1 MSDTKISP
9 EAQAF
14 LEDDHDMSPEAS
26 DFLSDSPVEATP
38 RTPMSKMQSFE
49 KGMEQGVTFG
59 HADELAG
66 GVQSGL
72 DKLMSFIPGVKSP
85 NEVNADLKAQ
95 GFSGDLGDTYT
106 DARNAAR
113 QDYKQAQ
120 QDNKYSYL
128 GGNVAGGALTSMA
141 PMGVGAKLMNPVGN
155 VLKGSGAVTN
165 VLAKAG
171 NAALNAAPAGAL
183 AGEGMS
189 EANNVGDMAIDAGEG
204 ALTSAALG
212 GALNLGGQGVA
223 GAANKSGEI
232 VKNKLPSIYRAYEK
246 GKEGIKTYGDDF
258 QAQTNEKLK
267 ETTDKLKNF
276 VLGKRNELAQ
286 KNDEIITHLGKQIDN
301 TEKDVLNYRKSLME
315 DSKTGLEKTKLGYAK
330 QIEAKLLDQKAKVG
344 KTYDVIEDQV
354 ANEGLTFN
362 VRDQIANLGEDL
374 QVNGLMPDQAA
385 QIQGRFAQYMDAG
398 DLTLPE
404 LKQMKM
410 LANKMMESKNPAIKA
425 SFRKMYGQ
433 INEGQI
439 NTIENAGMKD
449 VANNLRNANQ
459 KYTKLLDLEDNF
471 IGDLSKDRVL
481 KKTVTDNDT
490 LSTLDKMVKTD
501 AKSLNSND
509 ILAQKAQNLD
519 PKFGNMVGN
528 MAEDLQGK
536 NAMINNIPSEQQMLS
551 NSGEMQRLQSLL
563 AKAKT
568 KPEIKTQMDQLL
580 QSNEKGINDYLGN
593 NLKNINNPIMEPS
606 RQNIENVLDAYK
618 KSTGKSLNKD
628 ASELMKDTE
637 LVKNAGEEF
646 HGMISPRSLGA
657 IESTGQYPANMAGR
671 TVKNVKD
678 AAEKLNS
685 NTTTMQNVFKG
696 DIKDV
701 YANMKRFNT
710 PEATAYA
717 KQLETAMSNG
727 TQESKNAVLFS
738 LMQQPAF
745 RQMMNLNKDSNK

>member
-14 LEDDHDMSPEAS
+14 LEDDTDMSPEAS
-26 DFLSDSPVEATP
+26 DFLNDSPVEAP
-38 RTPMSKMQSFE
+38 SRTPMSKMESFG
-49 KGMEQGVTFG
+49 KGVEQGTTFG
-59 HADELAG
+59 FADELAG
-66 GVQSGL
+66 GVQGGL
-72 DKLMSFIPGVKSP
+72 DALMSLVPGKKSP
-85 NEVNADLKAQ
+85 NEVNEELKAQ
-95 GFSGDLGDTYT
+95 GFTGDLGNTYT
-106 DARNAAR
+106 DARDAAR

-120 QDNKYSYL
+120 QDNPKTFL
-128 GGNVAGGALTSMA
+128 GGNIAGGALTAMA
-141 PMGVGAKLMNPVGN
+141 PMGVGAKLMTPVGN
-155 VLKGSGAVTN
+155 VLKGTGTATN

-171 NAALNAAPAGAL
+171 NAAINAAPVGAL
-183 AGEGMS
+183 AGTGMS
-189 EANNVGDMAIDAGEG
+189 EADNIGDMAIDAGEG

-212 GALNLGGQGVA
+212 GALSLGGQGII
-223 GAANKSGEI
+223 GASNKSGEI

-267 ETTDKLKNF
+267 ETTDKLKQF
-276 VLGKRNELAQ
+276 VLSKRNELAQ
-286 KNDEIITHLGKQIDN
+286 KNDQIITHLGKQIDN
-301 TEKDVLNYRKSLME
+301 TEKDILNYRNTLME
-315 DSKTGLEKTKLGYAK
+315 KSKGNLEQSKLGYAK
-330 QIEAKLLDQKAKVG
+330 QIESKLLDQKAKVG

-374 QVNGLMPDQAA
+374 QINGLMPDQAA
-385 QIQGRFAQYMDAG
+385 AIQGRFAQYMDAG

-410 LANKMMESKNPAIKA
+410 LANKMMDSKNPAIKA

-439 NTIENAGMKD
+439 NTIEAAGMKD
-449 VANNLRNANQ
+449 VASNLRNANQ
-459 KYTKLLDLEDNF
+459 KYTKLMDLEDNF

-481 KKTVTDNDT
+481 KQTLTDNDT
-490 LSTLDKMVKTD
+490 LSTLDKLVKSD
-501 AKSLNSND
+501 AKSLNASD
-509 ILAQKAQNLD
+509 ILQQKAQNLD
-519 PKFGNMVGN
+519 PKFGNMMDN
-528 MAEDLQGK
+528 ISEDLQGK
-536 NAMINNIPSEQQMLS
+536 AAMIENMPTQQQMIS
-551 NSGEMQRLQSLL
+551 NSGEMQRLQALL

-568 KPEIKTQMDQLL
+568 KPEVKNQMDQLL
-580 QSNEKGINDYLGN
+580 QSDEKGINDYLGN
-593 NLKNINNPIMEPS
+593 NLKNINNPLLEPN
-606 RQNIENVLDAYK
+606 RQNIENVLQSYQKA
-618 KSTGKSLNKD
+618 TGKSLNKD

-637 LVKNAGEEF
+637 LVKNASEEF
-646 HGMISPRSLGA
+646 RGMISPRSLGA
-657 IESTGQYPANMAGR
+657 IESTGQYPANMMGR
-671 TVKNVKD
+671 TVKNVSD
-678 AAEKLNS
+678 AASKLNS

-717 KQLETAMSNG
+717 KQLETAMANG
-727 TQESKNAVLFS
+727 TPESKNAVLFS

>member
-26 DFLSDSPVEATP
+26 DFLNDSPIEAP
-38 RTPMSKMQSFE
+38 SRTPMSKMESFG
-49 KGMEQGVTFG
+49 KGVEQGVFFG

-66 GVQSGL
+66 GVQGGL
-72 DKLMSFIPGVKSP
+72 DKLMSLIPGVKSP
-85 NEVNADLKAQ
+85 NEVNEELKSQ
-95 GFSGDLGDTYT
+95 GFTGDLGDTYT
-106 DARNAAR
+106 DARNVAR

-120 QDNKYSYL
+120 QDNPKSYL
-128 GGNVAGGALTSMA
+128 GGNITGGALTSMA
-141 PMGVGAKLMNPVGN
+141 APAIMAPVGN
-155 VLKGSGAVTN
+155 VLKGTGAVTN

-171 NAALNAAPAGAL
+171 NAAINAAPVGAL

-189 EANNVGDMAIDAGEG
+189 EADNLKDLAIDTGEG

-212 GALNLGGQGVA
+212 GALNLGGQSIS
-223 GAANKSGEI
+223 GAANKTGEI

-246 GKEGIKTYGDDF
+246 GKEGIKTYSDDF

-267 ETTDKLKNF
+267 ETTDKLKQF
-276 VLGKRNELAQ
+276 VIGKRNELAQ
-286 KNDEIITHLGKQIDN
+286 KNDAIISNLGKQIDN

-315 DSKTGLEKTKLGYAK
+315 ESKGKLEQSKLGYAK
-330 QIEAKLLDQKAKVG
+330 QIESKLLDQKAKVG

-374 QVNGLMPDQAA
+374 QINGLMPDQAA
-385 QIQGRFAQYMDAG
+385 AIQGRFAQYMDAG

-439 NTIENAGMKD
+439 GTIEAAGMSD

-481 KKTVTDNDT
+481 KQTLTDNDT
-490 LSTLDKMVKTD
+490 LSTLERLVKTD
-501 AKSLNSND
+501 AKSLNAND
-509 ILAQKAQNLD
+509 ILTQKAQNLD

-528 MAEDLQGK
+528 MAEDLQSKTG
-536 NAMINNIPSEQQMLS
+536 MIQNIPSEQQMLS
-551 NSGEMQRLQSLL
+551 NSGEMQRLQTLL
-563 AKAKT
+563 SKAKT

-580 QSNEKGINDYLGN
+580 QSDEKGINDYLGN
-593 NLKNINNPIMEPS
+593 NLKNINNPLLEPN
-606 RQNIENVLDAYK
+606 RQNIENVLQAYQK
-618 KSTGKSLNKD
+618 GTGKSLNKD

-637 LVKNAGEEF
+637 LVKNASEEF
-646 HGMISPRSLGA
+646 RGMISPRSLGA
-657 IESTGQYPANMAGR
+657 IESTGQYPANMIGR
-671 TVKNVKD
+671 TVKNISD
-678 AAEKLNS
+678 ATNKIKS

-701 YANMKRFNT
+701 YANMKRFNS

-727 TQESKNAVLFS
+727 TEESKNAVLFS

-745 RQMMNLNKDSNK
+745 RQMMNLNKDSNR